1 MIPLRDSPRRGARFA
16 IATYAL
22 VAANVYV
29 FILELRAPNI
39 GHFIDAYAVIPYNLT
54 HGIALPPPSP
64 HPAFLTLLTAM
75 FLHGSIL
82 HIFFNM
88 LFLFVFGPALEGSL
102 GTIRFGLLYFV
113 CGLAGGIAQVAVA
126 PYSPVPEI
134 GASGAIAGVLGGYII
149 RYPTR
154 MIDAVLPI
162 GCLPLF
168 FRVPAVLLIGL
179 WAAVQVVHGFGA
191 VAPASGTQSG
201 GVAYFAHIG
210 GFVSGIVLSTVLG
223 RGQRQLSR

>member
-1 MIPLRDSPRRGARFA
+1 MIPLRDPARRGASFA
-16 IATYAL
+16 FATYAL

-29 FILELRAPNI
+29 FILELRAPNVER
-39 GHFIDAYAVIPYNLT
+39 FIDAYAVIPYNLI

-64 HPAFLTLLTAM
+64 HPPFLTLFTAM
-75 FLHGSIL
+75 FLHASIL

-88 LFLFVFGPALEGSL
+88 LFLLVFGPALEGSL
-102 GTIRFGLLYFV
+102 GTTRFVLLYFA
-113 CGLAGGIAQVAVA
+113 CGLTGGIAQVVA
-126 PYSPVPEI
+126 APLSHVPEI

-149 RYPTR
+149 RYPAN

-168 FRVPAVLLIGL
+168 LRVPAVLLIGL
-179 WAAVQVVHGFGA
+179 WAAVQFIHGFGA
-191 VAPASGTQSG
+191 VAPTSGAERG

-210 GFVSGIVLSTVLG
+210 GFVSGIILSTLLG
-223 RGQRQLSR
+223 RRQR